1 MDLENDQQNLEDE
14 ILDNSDLLENN
25 KNKKSNKD
33 NTREKKLNDILK
45 DNIIDNELNTPK
57 FVYKNDSNFFQKII
71 PILLLVFMA
80 VFVFFVG
87 KSVYNSLFLNIDQNY
102 YSSLSID
109 VGSDLDIEEDGSIKY
124 FINFKNTEKFKVTD
138 AEIMMRF
145 PEEFEYHNSTISP
158 SDINSRYAKW
168 IIKNVD
174 PGDSIKIE
182 IDGSI
187 FGRIG
192 DETITSVTMNY
203 QLDKISSNFYTAS
216 SYTSVVNNSL
226 YDIAL
231 EKPDIIYPNK
241 DFEYKIKIKNNQI
254 NPIYNLKLVF
264 DYPSEFIIKEYN
276 IKPIQEYSGEQST
289 WFFDFIDEKQDDE
302 NFEEEIIIT
311 GYFESAD
318 IEKGFSVQSGIIDDS
333 SNKLSSFSVLNEK
346 SDDINV
352 SQVGVKFILDTSS
365 EMENLSKFGKSIISD
380 LNNVH
385 NFNFSYE
392 KQSSDININDVEIVL
407 EFRGDDILNV
417 PDMNFSVEPNFENF
431 IDEETGDIVNIFKW
445 TKNEIESFADFS
457 SSSNLNVI
465 FGFKNSN
472 NLNDLSILCN
482 SYITGIINGTT
493 DRIKLS
499 SNNYSFNIL
508 IKSNTSISYKTSYY
522 DESGNQV
529 GYGPVPPKVGQ
540 ETKYRL
546 KFDIS
551 NYVNAISGVYMKT
564 KIPDNVFWNDIYST
578 NLDNKIVYNENTRE
592 LVWTVG
598 SVSSDSSDN
607 FLYFFVTVTPNE
619 GDIGKNVNLTSDI
632 TFYYTDEFISKE
644 YIVNL
649 NPLTTYMKNE
659 FDDNIG
665 KVVN

>member
-1 MDLENDQQNLEDE
+1 MDLENNHKNLEDE
-14 ILDNSDLLENN
+14 GLEDSNISENN
-25 KNKKSNKD
+25 TNQKSNKEE
-33 NTREKKLNDILK
+33 NIEKKLNDILK
-45 DNIIDNELNTPK
+45 DNIIDNENSPK
-57 FVYKNDSNFFQKII
+57 FIYKSKSNFFQKII
-71 PILLLVFMA
+71 PGLLLVFIL

-87 KSVYNSLFLNIDQNY
+87 RSVYKSLFLNIDKTY
-102 YSSLSID
+102 YSSLSIN
-109 VGSDLDIEEDGSIKY
+109 VGSDLDIEEDGNIKY
-124 FINFKNTEKFKVTD
+124 FITFQNTEKFEITD
-138 AEIMMRF
+138 AEIIMRF
-145 PEEFEYHNSTISP
+145 PEEFEYHNSTSTP

-168 IIKNVD
+168 IVKNVK
-174 PGDSIKIE
+174 PGEATKIE
-182 IDGSI
+182 VDGSI

-226 YDIAL
+226 YEIVL
-231 EKPDIIYPNK
+231 EKPEIIYPNK

-264 DYPSEFIIKEYN
+264 DYPSEFIIKKYN
-276 IKPIQEYSGEQST
+276 IQPIQQYSGEQAS
-289 WFFDFIDEKQDDE
+289 WFFDFIEEKKGDE
-302 NFEEEIIIT
+302 NFEKEIIIT

-318 IEKGFSVQSGIIDDS
+318 MEKGFNIKSGTIDDS
-333 SNKLSSFSVLNEK
+333 SNKLSSFNVLNEK

-365 EMENLSKFGKSIISD
+365 EIQTLSKFGKSIISD

-385 NFNFSYE
+385 NFNLSYE
-392 KQSSDININDVEIVL
+392 KQASNINVKDVEIIL
-407 EFRGDDILNV
+407 EFRGSDILNV
-417 PDMNFSVEPNFENF
+417 PDINFSVAPNFENY

-445 TKNEIESFADFS
+445 SKNEIEAFS
-457 SSSNLNVI
+457 NFSASSNLNIV

-472 NLNDLSILCN
+472 NLSDLSLLCN
-482 SYITGIINGTT
+482 SYISGIIDGTT

-508 IKSNTSISYKTSYY
+508 IKSNTDISYKSAYY
-522 DESGNQV
+522 DESGNQI
-529 GYGPVPPKVGQ
+529 GYGPIPPKVGQ

-551 NYVNAISGVYMKT
+551 NFVNDINGVYMKT

-578 NLDNKIVYNENTRE
+578 NLDNKMVYNENTRE

-598 SVSSDSSDN
+598 AVSADSSDN
-607 FLYFFVTVTPNE
+607 FLYFFVTVTPKE
-619 GDIGKNVNLTSDI
+619 EDVGKNVNLTSDI
-632 TFYYTDEFISKE
+632 TFYYTDSFLNKE

-659 FDDNIG
+659 FDNNIG